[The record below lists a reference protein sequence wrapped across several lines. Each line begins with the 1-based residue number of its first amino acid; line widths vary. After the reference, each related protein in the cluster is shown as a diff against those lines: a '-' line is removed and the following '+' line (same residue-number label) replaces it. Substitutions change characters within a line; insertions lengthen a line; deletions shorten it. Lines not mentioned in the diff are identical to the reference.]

1 MTLPI
6 NKLLHVEPQPQAQFS
21 SHHHYANTN
30 LSDKN
35 L

>member
-6 NKLLHVEPQPQAQFS
+6 NNLQHVEPQPQAQYS
-21 SHHHYANTN
+21 SHHHYASTN
-30 LSDKN
+30 LSGKN